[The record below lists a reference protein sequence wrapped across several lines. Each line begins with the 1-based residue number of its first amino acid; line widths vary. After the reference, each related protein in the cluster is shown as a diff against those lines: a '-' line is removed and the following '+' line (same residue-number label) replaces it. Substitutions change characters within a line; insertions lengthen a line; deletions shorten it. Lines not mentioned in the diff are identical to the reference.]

1 MGRIKTKQIK
11 RITNDLL
18 ASYGSRFTKD
28 YLENRK
34 LVEQHLDIRS
44 KKLRN
49 TIAGY
54 STRILRKQLG
64 Q

>member
-11 RITNDLL
+11 RITNDLMT
-18 ASYGSRFTKD
+18 SYGSNFGKD

-34 LVEQHLDIRS
+34 LVEQYLEIRS

-54 STRILRKQLG
+54 STRLLRKQIG